1 MKEEKEIIF
10 SKNVKLPSMK
20 HCCDIWDTA
29 QTEIVVPTKEINSK
43 KHREEYPMMN
53 IVIATSIMSAKEG
66 IITSDKSGKGS
77 IIMNTCKF
85 NSLCENLTSATSVKC
100 SKITKTLAK
109 VLDQKSK
116 EFQYVTLLNSNDKES
131 QYYKIDYSDGFVLV
145 DLRILHYMLTH
156 YNYNMIRV
164 YLIMLWRCREGW
176 TYVTQEN
183 VAEDL
188 GLTKNSR
195 RQAGK
200 ILNKLVA
207 DGFLRRET
215 GYREIIKED
224 KTTGK
229 QILEKYPYSK
239 YKIKT
244 IEEALREETPN

>member
-109 VLDQKSK
+109 VLD
-116 EFQYVTLLNSNDKES
+116 
-131 QYYKIDYSDGFVLV
+131 
-145 DLRILHYMLTH
+145 
-156 YNYNMIRV
+156 
-164 YLIMLWRCREGW
+164 
-176 TYVTQEN
+176 
-183 VAEDL
+183 
-188 GLTKNSR
+188 
-195 RQAGK
+195 
-200 ILNKLVA
+200 
-207 DGFLRRET
+207 
-215 GYREIIKED
+215 
-224 KTTGK
+224 
-229 QILEKYPYSK
+229 
-239 YKIKT
+239 
-244 IEEALREETPN
+244 

>member
-1 MKEEKEIIF
+1 
-10 SKNVKLPSMK
+10 
-20 HCCDIWDTA
+20 
-29 QTEIVVPTKEINSK
+29 
-43 KHREEYPMMN
+43 
-53 IVIATSIMSAKEG
+53 
-66 IITSDKSGKGS
+66 
-77 IIMNTCKF
+77 
-85 NSLCENLTSATSVKC
+85 
-100 SKITKTLAK
+100 
-109 VLDQKSK
+109 
-116 EFQYVTLLNSNDKES
+116 
-131 QYYKIDYSDGFVLV
+131 
-145 DLRILHYMLTH
+145 MLTH

-195 RQAGK
+195 RQAGMM
-200 ILNKLVA
+200 LDKLVA